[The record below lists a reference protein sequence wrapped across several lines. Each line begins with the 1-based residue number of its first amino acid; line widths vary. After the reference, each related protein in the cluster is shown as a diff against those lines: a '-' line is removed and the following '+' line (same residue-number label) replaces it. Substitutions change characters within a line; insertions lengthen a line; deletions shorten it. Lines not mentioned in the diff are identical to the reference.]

1 MACWIYQVL
10 TSHAQPADSQS
21 CSADESCTDQIPADE
36 FRCTCEDNGLL
47 GRWEGELC
55 DVKIGAN
62 VPFFVTM
69 GLIIC
74 LGSITI
80 GFGFFVFRMR
90 LKHKARQIAAAP

>member
-1 MACWIYQVL
+1 
-10 TSHAQPADSQS
+10 
-21 CSADESCTDQIPADE
+21 
-36 FRCTCEDNGLL
+36 
-47 GRWEGELC
+47 
-55 DVKIGAN
+55 VKIGAN